1 MTNTDHDQPEVADM
15 FERTLLDS
23 ARGDSVSAEA
33 TEQAWLRFSGLLAGA
48 AVSVGGAHA
57 ATQSAASA
65 GLLSRLGAGKYLLL
79 GALGGSALTFA
90 WLGSHRVSRQLSPMR
105 VVAAP
110 LTTPP
115 SAVVPSQS
123 SNGSVLAPSLE
134 TAPAH
139 TAAARARLAR
149 SSANARLREPPLA
162 KADQPSSTQSP
173 SGSALASST
182 LSAEVAALDAARA
195 ASRAGAYNRA
205 LDLLGQ
211 YQANF
216 PTGVLRGDAEVASIE
231 ALYEN
236 GDRREAAR
244 RAAEFLVQFPNDPHS
259 TAVRRLLGP

>member
-90 WLGSHRVSRQLSPMR
+90 WFGSHRVSRQLSPMR
-105 VVAAP
+105 VATP
-110 LTTPP
+110 LTTLP

-123 SNGSVLAPSLE
+123 SNGSVPAAIPE

-139 TAAARARLAR
+139 TAPVRAPLAR
-149 SSANARLREPPLA
+149 SSTSARLHEPALTDHPR
-162 KADQPSSTQSP
+162 STEPQSE
-173 SGSALASST
+173 SAIAPST

-211 YQANF
+211 YQADF
-216 PTGVLRGDAEVASIE
+216 PTGVLRADAEVASIE
-231 ALYEN
+231 ALYEK
-236 GDRREAAR
+236 GDRGQASR

-259 TAVRRLLGP
+259 TAVRRLLTP

>member
-23 ARGDSVSAEA
+23 ARGDGVSAEA
-33 TEQAWLRFSGLLAGA
+33 TEQAWRRFSGLLAGA
-48 AVSVGGAHA
+48 AVSAGGAHA
-57 ATQSAASA
+57 ATQSAAGA

-90 WLGSHRVSRQLSPMR
+90 WFGSQRVSQPSPMR
-105 VVAAP
+105 VATP
-110 LTTPP
+110 LTTLP

-123 SNGSVLAPSLE
+123 SNGSVPAAIPES
-134 TAPAH
+134 APAH
-139 TAAARARLAR
+139 AAPVRAPLAR
-149 SSANARLREPPLA
+149 SSASARLHEPALTDHPR
-162 KADQPSSTQSP
+162 STEPQSE
-173 SGSALASST
+173 SAIAPST

-211 YQANF
+211 YQADF
-216 PTGVLRGDAEVASIE
+216 PTGVLRADAEVASIE
-231 ALYEN
+231 ALYEK
-236 GDRREAAR
+236 GERGQASR

-259 TAVRRLLGP
+259 TAVRRLLPP